1 MLYWDATSVSFT
13 SKSPSKE
20 GSGQPPVSKG
30 VRTSW
35 EVWCEHP
42 WAAVRVGAGPLQGPL
57 DPSILGNI
65 REQDEADSQVE
76 KAAFSG
82 LGGNVGRF
90 FALP

>member
-1 MLYWDATSVSFT
+1 MNTQ
-13 SKSPSKE
+13 
-20 GSGQPPVSKG
+20 GQQSG
-30 VRTSW
+30 
-35 EVWCEHP
+35 
-42 WAAVRVGAGPLQGPL
+42 WALTPLQGPL

-90 FALP
+90 LALP